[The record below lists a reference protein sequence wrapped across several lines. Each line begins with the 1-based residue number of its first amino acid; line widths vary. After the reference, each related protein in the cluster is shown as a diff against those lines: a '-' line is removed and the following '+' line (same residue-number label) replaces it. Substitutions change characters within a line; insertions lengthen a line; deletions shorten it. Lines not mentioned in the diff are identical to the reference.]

1 MSGAGCEWR
10 AWQGEWGGWRVGEVG
25 RLGGVGRLGRVGG
38 EEVGGRGE
46 WTKVGR
52 VRPRGERYF
61 DFHPLSPVDS

>member
-1 MSGAGCEWR
+1 MGSGSGEAGVREDVR
-10 AWQGEWGGWRVGEVG
+10 
-25 RLGGVGRLGRVGG
+25 RLGRVEG